1 MALATIENL
10 KTTLGIGARPNL
22 FRIGFTWP
30 SAVIT
35 SLGTDT
41 AAATATKSTD
51 TAVSIATKANYLC
64 KAAAIPSF
72 TVGVIEVP
80 YRGGRR
86 IKVPGDRTFGDWTV
100 TFLADDS
107 HSMRNSLNAWISH
120 IKSNDYDSESLRPT
134 TASGFDYMVDID
146 IYQLDSTGVTTR
158 HYRIFDAF
166 PTDVGAID
174 LSFDSTDT
182 ISEFTATF
190 QYHHLTAVVGGGTLT
205 SETTIHKEE
214 EKK

>member
-22 FRIGFTWP
+22 FRVGFTWP
-30 SAVIT
+30 STVTALI
-35 SLGTDT
+35 GTDT
-41 AAATATKSTD
+41 TNA
-51 TAVSIATKANYLC
+51 IATKANYLC

-107 HSMRNSLNAWISH
+107 HSMRNSLNAWISY

-134 TASGFDYMVDID
+134 NASGFDYMVDID
-146 IYQLDSTGVTTR
+146 IYQLDSKGATTR

-190 QYHHLTAVVGGGTLT
+190 QYHYLTAVEGGATLN
-205 SETTIHKEE
+205 SDTTIQKEE
-214 EKK
+214 EK

>member
-22 FRIGFTWP
+22 FRLEFTWP
-30 SAVIT
+30 TNVLTLLGSAAAVIT
-35 SLGTDT
+35 
-41 AAATATKSTD
+41 
-51 TAVSIATKANYLC
+51 TKANYLC
-64 KAAAIPSF
+64 KAAAIPAF

-100 TFLADDS
+100 TFLSDEA
-107 HSMRNSLNAWISH
+107 HYMRNFLNTWTEY
-120 IKSNDYDSESLRPT
+120 IKSSNYESSSLRAVGSA
-134 TASGFDYMVDID
+134 TATDFDYTVDIE
-146 IYQLDSTGVTTR
+146 IYQLDSKGVIAR
-158 HYRIFDAF
+158 HYKLFDAF

-174 LSFDSTDT
+174 LSFDSTDS

-190 QYHHLTAVVGGGTLT
+190 QYHSLTANNGKTNLDDNTEIGITG
-205 SETTIHKEE
+205 IA
-214 EKK
+214 